1 MEGIEKTQFLC
12 NYEFITVSD
21 IVKQAVTLEAQFIE
35 EHKANAESSENELQS
50 GFRDLDQII
59 HSFKAKELV
68 TIAVR
73 PGKGKTAFLLS
84 LIHNIAL
91 NNKKRIAVFS
101 PERSAIKLVQRMI
114 ESETSNSAE
123 RIYSGTYKEADKEK
137 VEKIISQCIHS
148 NILID
153 DSTSIDVHDL
163 VERCNYLVNNHGV
176 DLILFDNLEL
186 YSKNILDSDVNYSE
200 QEKIMEKINEL
211 AKAID
216 TPIIILSHST
226 NMQNVI
232 ELNEKPSID
241 NVAPYIS
248 KNSEVIIFIH
258 RPNSINS
265 NKVEFIDWKG
275 LAELYIVKHPRVET
289 PTSIKLKFIESS
301 DRFTDL

>member
-1 MEGIEKTQFLC
+1 MEGIEKTQFLA

-21 IVKQAVTLEAQFIE
+21 IVKQAVTMEAQFIE
-35 EHKANAESSENELQS
+35 ETTINKIDRNQQLTS
-50 GFRDLDQII
+50 GFRDLDLAI
-59 HSFKAKELV
+59 HSFKPKELT

-91 NNKKRIAVFS
+91 VDKKKIAVFS
-101 PERSAIKLVQRMI
+101 PERSAIKLVQRLI

-137 VEKIISQCIHS
+137 VENLIKQCVES
-148 NILID
+148 NIYID
-153 DSTSIDVHDL
+153 DSTSLTVNDL
-163 VERCNYLVNNHGV
+163 SDRCKYLVDTHGV

-200 QEKIMEKINEL
+200 QESIMQKINGL
-211 AKAID
+211 SKSID
-216 TPIIILSHST
+216 VPIIVLSHTT
-226 NMQNVI
+226 NTHNMN
-232 ELNEKPSID
+232 ELNDRPTIE

-248 KNSEVIIFIH
+248 ANSDLVIFVH
-258 RPNSINS
+258 RPNTINI
-265 NKVEFIDWKG
+265 NKAEYVDWKG
-275 LAELYIVKHPRVET
+275 CAELILAKHSNVTTPVSVK
-289 PTSIKLKFIESS
+289 IKFIESS

>member
-1 MEGIEKTQFLC
+1 MEGIEKTQFLV

-21 IVKQAVTLEAQFIE
+21 IVKQAVTSEAQFIE
-35 EHKANAESSENELQS
+35 ENLAVAESSNDVLTS

-59 HSFKAKELV
+59 HSFKPKELV

-91 NNKKRIAVFS
+91 NNKRKIAVFS

-114 ESETSNSAE
+114 ESETSNSAD
-123 RIYSGTYKEADKEK
+123 RIYSGTYKDADKEK

-153 DSTSIDVHDL
+153 DSTSMSVNDL
-163 VERCNYLVNNHGV
+163 IERCNYLINTEKV

-186 YSKNILDSDVNYSE
+186 YSKNILDSDINYSE
-200 QEKIMEKINEL
+200 QEKMMDKINEL
-211 AKAID
+211 SKTVH
-216 TPIIILSHST
+216 TPIIILSHTT

-232 ELNEKPSID
+232 ELNEKPSIE

-248 KNSEVIIFIH
+248 KNSEVVIFVH

-265 NKVEFIDWKG
+265 NKADFIDWKG
-275 LAELYIVKHPRVET
+275 FAELYIAKHPTVET
-289 PTSIKLKFIESS
+289 PTRVKLQFIESS